1 MRTNNRRR
9 LIHRLLAIF
18 QAVPAERQPPCRTRP
33 WWTGRTAPVAV
44 NTESDKP
51 AEDIAH
57 LCKHAWEDV
66 STVKVALQ
74 EHTTLQIVPMGVDKS
89 CNPQIIA
96 IVLSDV
102 ISSENITKSYAD
114 RHSTNVSAF
123 DLEEMTNVTC
133 LVNTWEETYRH
144 VFTLP
149 LSSTPDGT
157 VCAEKTQATRTVMS
171 STPDGSVCT
180 REGIT
185 LTTREPNN
193 IKTTKLTLNK
203 TNPSTNG
210 TVKEKS
216 PLVAIVIMV
225 AVVGVVLVALFVAY
239 VIRRQHCCSQGDQA
253 VDASQGP
260 SSSGDEPQY
269 CEIPDEYYD
278 QQNTAASTTSQT
290 GITERSPLVAILT
303 VVLGVVLVV
312 MVALLVTYVIKR
324 QGCCSKGDQP
334 TQSDIT
340 ERYPILGAIIAVT
353 MVSVV
358 GVVLVALFV
367 AYVIRRQRCCSKGD
381 QAAQAVGASQGPSS
395 PQYCEIPDEYYDQQN
410 AATLTTSQ
418 IDNDYSQIPDEYFN
432 YYNTRPGAQHP
443 YWQIPDEYY
452 NRYNT
457 YPLRLRVPKDDKDYS
472 QSVRFNA
479 TTAEVALPSSARQ
492 GGKHP
497 SYSTAPQVWRD
508 PQNYQIPALGRQT
521 NIRSHQYMGLIGN
534 RRPLSYPLTLR
545 VPQDYEDYS
554 VRFKA
559 ASAEVALPLSA
570 RQGGKHPS
578 YSTAPQVWRDP
589 QNYQI
594 PARGR
599 NTNIRSHRMPVSG
612 SSSVPRYMGL
622 ISNYSKTMRAAKFRM
637 QTMAL
642 YNRPPAQPSRLQHS
656 TENQAA
662 FKSKPSENKIIQ
674 TCQQASVS
682 QGDVLATCKSEG
694 KGQVHRSKT
703 LGMNV
708 SKLKKDESTKK
719 ASHHRQSI

>member
-1 MRTNNRRR
+1 M
-9 LIHRLLAIF
+9 
-18 QAVPAERQPPCRTRP
+18 
-33 WWTGRTAPVAV
+33 
-44 NTESDKP
+44 
-51 AEDIAH
+51 
-57 LCKHAWEDV
+57 
-66 STVKVALQ
+66 
-74 EHTTLQIVPMGVDKS
+74 
-89 CNPQIIA
+89 
-96 IVLSDV
+96 
-102 ISSENITKSYAD
+102 
-114 RHSTNVSAF
+114 
-123 DLEEMTNVTC
+123 
-133 LVNTWEETYRH
+133 
-144 VFTLP
+144 P
-149 LSSTPDGT
+149 LSSTPDGI

-193 IKTTKLTLNK
+193 IKTTKLTLNQ

-216 PLVAIVIMV
+216 PLVAIIIMV
-225 AVVGVVLVALFVAY
+225 AVVEVVLVALFVAY
-239 VIRRQHCCSQGDQA
+239 VIRRQRCCSQGDQA

-260 SSSGDEPQY
+260 SLSGDEPQY

-290 GITERSPLVAILT
+290 GITERSPLVAILA

-340 ERYPILGAIIAVT
+340 DRYPLGAIIVVT

-472 QSVRFNA
+472 QSA
-479 TTAEVALPSSARQ
+479 GWQTSILQYSPSS
-492 GGKHP
+492 
-497 SYSTAPQVWRD
+497 
-508 PQNYQIPALGRQT
+508 LE
-521 NIRSHQYMGLIGN
+521 
-534 RRPLSYPLTLR
+534 RPT
-545 VPQDYEDYS
+545 E
-554 VRFKA
+554 
-559 ASAEVALPLSA
+559 LP
-570 RQGGKHPS
+570 
-578 YSTAPQVWRDP
+578 D
-589 QNYQI
+589 
-594 PARGR
+594 
-599 NTNIRSHRMPVSG
+599 
-612 SSSVPRYMGL
+612 
-622 ISNYSKTMRAAKFRM
+622 
-637 QTMAL
+637 
-642 YNRPPAQPSRLQHS
+642 
-656 TENQAA
+656 
-662 FKSKPSENKIIQ
+662 
-674 TCQQASVS
+674 TC
-682 QGDVLATCKSEG
+682 TW
-694 KGQVHRSKT
+694 T
-703 LGMNV
+703 
-708 SKLKKDESTKK
+708 
-719 ASHHRQSI
+719 